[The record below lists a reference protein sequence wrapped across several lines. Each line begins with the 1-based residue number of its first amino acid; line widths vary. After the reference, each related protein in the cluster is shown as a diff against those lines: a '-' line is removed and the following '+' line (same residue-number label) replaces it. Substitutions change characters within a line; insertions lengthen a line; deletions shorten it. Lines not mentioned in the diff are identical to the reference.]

1 MKYIPKYDKDFA
13 PMIIDYKKY
22 LMGGKILVKVAI
34 ERNDSYNFIKDLY
47 LIDDSDK
54 TLEIAQRF
62 IQGVLWSA
70 GGFKI
75 FIYGSGKLID
85 KLRKAYNGEY
95 KVDAKYMK
103 RIYQQELEII
113 EIQDIEDFPLYNP
126 CSISIGGHL
135 NGNRIGLDVGG
146 SDKKVSAVVNGE
158 VIYSEEVVWHPKI
171 NSDYRYHYAEIT
183 KSLKT
188 AASKMDWVDCIGV
201 SSAGDIVDNKV
212 VLALLYKMVNE
223 EDFDKYIRDIYIN
236 AAKEIGENIPVV
248 VANDGD
254 VSALA
259 GSIYMKNKSLL
270 GLAFGTSEAAG
281 YIDADGNLNG
291 FLSEL
296 AFMPIDNNKN
306 SPPNEFNDDYGVG
319 TNYFSQDAVIKLGQ
333 RANVDFSDA
342 KSPAEKLKVVQKMAA
357 EGNQAALDIFNDI
370 GIYLG
375 YTVPYY
381 AEFYDLKNVMLLG
394 RVMSGIGGEIILNTA
409 KKILK
414 EVFNSEIDLFLP
426 DEMTRRVGQSIA
438 AASLPRI

>member
-1 MKYIPKYDKDFA
+1 
-13 PMIIDYKKY
+13 
-22 LMGGKILVKVAI
+22 
-34 ERNDSYNFIKDLY
+34 
-47 LIDDSDK
+47 
-54 TLEIAQRF
+54 
-62 IQGVLWSA
+62 
-70 GGFKI
+70 
-75 FIYGSGKLID
+75 
-85 KLRKAYNGEY
+85 
-95 KVDAKYMK
+95 
-103 RIYQQELEII
+103 
-113 EIQDIEDFPLYNP
+113 
-126 CSISIGGHL
+126 
-135 NGNRIGLDVGG
+135 
-146 SDKKVSAVVNGE
+146 
-158 VIYSEEVVWHPKI
+158 VVWHPKI

-259 GSIYMKNKSLL
+259 GSIYMKKKSLL